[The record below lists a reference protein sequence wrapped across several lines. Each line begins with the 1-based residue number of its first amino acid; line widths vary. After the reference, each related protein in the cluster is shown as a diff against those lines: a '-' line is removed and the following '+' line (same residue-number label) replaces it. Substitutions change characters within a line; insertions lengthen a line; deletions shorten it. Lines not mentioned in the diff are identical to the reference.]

1 MDRIYLDHTATTPLA
16 PRVLEAMQ
24 PFLAGEF
31 GNASSAHWFG
41 RKAKDALEGARDRI
55 ARAIGAKPSELFFT
69 SGGTEANNLAILG
82 SLRAARKKGKVHVV
96 TEAAEHHAV
105 LDACEHVR
113 DDGFSVTVLEVD
125 ADGRLAPD
133 SVEQALQPGTAL
145 VSVMHANNEVGT
157 IQPIKEISLIIGGRG
172 ALLHTDAV
180 QSIGKVPVHVEELG
194 VQLLTMSA
202 HKIYGPKGIGALYIR
217 QGTAWDPVFH
227 GGGQERGKRPG
238 TENVASAVGFAAAVD
253 LVLEERETEMRR
265 LQLLRDALQSELQ
278 SAFPLMRVN
287 GHPEC
292 RLPHLLS
299 ISFDAGAMPMEG
311 EMLVTNMDLEGI
323 AVSSGSACTSGS
335 VQPSHVLLAM
345 GRDAG
350 TAKATLRFSF
360 GRGNTPE
367 ELLIVVD
374 AVRRIAEHMVKVTR
388 K

>member
-1 MDRIYLDHTATTPLA
+1 
-16 PRVLEAMQ
+16 
-24 PFLAGEF
+24 
-31 GNASSAHWFG
+31 
-41 RKAKDALEGARDRI
+41 
-55 ARAIGAKPSELFFT
+55 
-69 SGGTEANNLAILG
+69 
-82 SLRAARKKGKVHVV
+82 
-96 TEAAEHHAV
+96 
-105 LDACEHVR
+105 
-113 DDGFSVTVLEVD
+113 
-125 ADGRLAPD
+125 
-133 SVEQALQPGTAL
+133 
-145 VSVMHANNEVGT
+145 
-157 IQPIKEISLIIGGRG
+157 
-172 ALLHTDAV
+172 
-180 QSIGKVPVHVEELG
+180 VHVEELG
-194 VQLLTMSA
+194 VQLLTISA

-253 LVLEERETEMRR
+253 LVLEARETEMRR
-265 LQLLRDALQSELQ
+265 LQVLRDALQSELQ
-278 SAFPLMRVN
+278 AAFPLMRVN

-360 GRGNTPE
+360 GKGNTPE